1 MCEYLSFIREYPKLS
16 ALDFEKGCIVR
27 NLFSRESKNVI
38 VNSNL
43 IIQEIW
49 TIFPP
54 ERKINKVKKHTI
66 RIFQMLWKQN
76 FSHNQFWER
85 RPMQWYWKHVC
96 LPRCDELLFDSKTA
110 ALNNS
115 WNFLQRSSPL
125 SCTLQ
130 NDNYG
135 SFCVIILCSRLA
147 FIGTITYNII
157 QIFSFPSFLFSV
169 CHYHIYLPIRLA
181 NIFPTLY
188 LVTSCQKLPNDT
200 TLVKIENWQL
210 STYRFKYYST
220 ICFNFIVL
228 IIFNNWYFDLFSSI

>member
-38 VNSNL
+38 INSNI

-49 TIFPP
+49 AIFPP
-54 ERKINKVKKHTI
+54 ERKINKVKKHII
-66 RIFQMLWKQN
+66 RIFQMLSKQS

-96 LPRCDELLFDSKTA
+96 LSTVWWRALLFDSKTA

-135 SFCVIILCSRLA
+135 SFCVLLIILCSWLA
-147 FIGTITYNII
+147 FI
-157 QIFSFPSFLFSV
+157 QIF
-169 CHYHIYLPIRLA
+169 YIYI
-181 NIFPTLY
+181 
-188 LVTSCQKLPNDT
+188 K
-200 TLVKIENWQL
+200 
-210 STYRFKYYST
+210 
-220 ICFNFIVL
+220 
-228 IIFNNWYFDLFSSI
+228 